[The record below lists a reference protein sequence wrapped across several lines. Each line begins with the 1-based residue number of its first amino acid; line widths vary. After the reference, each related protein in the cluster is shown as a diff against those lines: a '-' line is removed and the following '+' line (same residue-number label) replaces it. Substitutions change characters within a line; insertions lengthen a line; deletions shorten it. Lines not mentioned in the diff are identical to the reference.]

1 MRYWTSSGIQG
12 RMGTAM
18 DDVDLVKRIGAG
30 DKRAMHVLY
39 LRYNDAIYAF
49 SVARSGNSD
58 LASDCVHDT
67 MLDVWRSAG
76 KFAGRSSVKTWLFSI
91 ARNKLVDA
99 LRKRGKHAY
108 VEDVPEIEDTA
119 PNPEAAAI
127 AAAEHARLHHCLE
140 GLSGTQK
147 AAVRLAF
154 FEELSYPEVAEI
166 EAVPVGTI
174 KTRIHHAKQAL
185 MRCLERGLRG

>member
-1 MRYWTSSGIQG
+1 
-12 RMGTAM
+12 M
-18 DDVDLVKRIGAG
+18 DDVDLINQIGTG
-30 DKRAMHVLY
+30 DKRAMHALY

-49 SVARSGNSD
+49 AMSRVGNEE

-67 MLDVWRSAG
+67 MLDVWRSAA

-108 VEDVPEIEDTA
+108 VDEVPEVEDTA

-127 AAAEHARLHHCLE
+127 AAAESARLHHCLE
-140 GLSGTQK
+140 GLSGPQR

-154 FEELSYPEVAEI
+154 LEELSYPQVAEI

-185 MRCLERGLRG
+185 MRCLERGLQG